1 MKKRTSSNQQNLQ
14 NLSALYQKLV
24 EGITTKNLVNFPV
37 LTLFRVYANTNVKSN
52 PELLAKINEVTR
64 KNAVIKDFETA
75 VSEFYASIRQF
86 ESMK

>member
-1 MKKRTSSNQQNLQ
+1 
-14 NLSALYQKLV
+14 
-24 EGITTKNLVNFPV
+24 
-37 LTLFRVYANTNVKSN
+37 VKSN

-64 KNAVIKDFETA
+64 KNAVIKDLETA